1 MHHGNSDDD
10 DASMTV
16 DAYFRCLGSAYQI
29 ANDIL
34 NFQGNDGAEAQASDL
49 GRRAPN
55 AVTLIYR
62 HMLPAPNKCTLTNG
76 IGQAATRHLITGR
89 IKSLGRAR

>member
-1 MHHGNSDDD
+1 MHHGNSGDD
-10 DASMTV
+10 DASIPLTLTG
-16 DAYFRCLGSAYQI
+16 CLGSAYQI

-62 HMLPAPNKCTLTNG
+62 HMRTPEQIL
-76 IGQAATRHLITGR
+76 
-89 IKSLGRAR
+89 